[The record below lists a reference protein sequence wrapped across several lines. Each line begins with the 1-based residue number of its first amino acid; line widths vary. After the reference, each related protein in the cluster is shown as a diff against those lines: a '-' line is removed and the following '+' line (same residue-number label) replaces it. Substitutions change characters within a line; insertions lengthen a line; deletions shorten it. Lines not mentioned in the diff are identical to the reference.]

1 MRTAEPS
8 TPDGHTAPDGHA
20 VPEGRTAPDEQ
31 TVGPDREGGRGRGA
45 VTDPARVHATPA
57 DPALW
62 PDIVA
67 VPAASRARTA
77 VTAALVRRALGRLPL
92 RARFAGA
99 GDVGLGGPL
108 IEVRDPAAFHARVG
122 THGLVGFGESYMAG
136 EWDAPDLVAAL
147 TVLAG
152 HAAELI
158 PAPLQRLRGL
168 WAPRHPHDER
178 NTPDGSRANISR
190 HYDLSNDLFALFLDD
205 TLTYSSAVFRGF
217 PADRDRLAA
226 AQHRKIDRLLDL
238 ADVGEGTRLL
248 EIGTGWGELAL
259 RAAARGARV
268 TSLTLSR
275 EQRALAVE
283 RVRAAGLADRV
294 SIELCDY
301 REARGEYDAVVSVEM
316 IEAVGVEFW
325 PVYFRALDERLA
337 PGGRV
342 ALQAIT
348 MPHDRMLA
356 SRDTFTWIHKYV
368 FPGGQIPSTR
378 AIEET
383 ARDHTGLRLA
393 RRDAFGAHYAET
405 LRLWRERFTERADDV
420 SALGFDEVFHRL
432 WTFYLAYSEAGF
444 RAGYLDV
451 QQYLFTKE
459 NPGR

>member
-1 MRTAEPS
+1 MTTAEPRT
-8 TPDGHTAPDGHA
+8 TPR
-20 VPEGRTAPDEQ
+20 VRTA
-31 TVGPDREGGRGRGA
+31 A
-45 VTDPARVHATPA
+45 VDPAH
-57 DPALW
+57 W

-67 VPAASRARTA
+67 VPPASRVRTA
-77 VTAALVRRALGRLPL
+77 LTATLVRRALAQLPL
-92 RARFAGA
+92 RARFSGA
-99 GDVGLGGPL
+99 PDVGKGGPL
-108 IEVRDPAAFHARVG
+108 IDIRDPAAFHARVG
-122 THGLVGFGESYMAG
+122 TQGLVGFGESYMAG

-158 PAPLQRLRGL
+158 PAPLQRLRAL
-168 WAPRHPHDER
+168 WALSHPHAER

-205 TLTYSSAVFRGF
+205 TLTYSAAVFRGF
-217 PADRDRLAA
+217 PASQDLLAA

-275 EQRALAVE
+275 EQRDLALE
-283 RVRAAGLADRV
+283 RVRAAGLEDRV
-294 SIELCDY
+294 SIELRDY
-301 REARGEYDAVVSVEM
+301 REAVGTYDAVVSVEM
-316 IEAVGVEFW
+316 IEAVGAEFW
-325 PVYFRALDERLA
+325 PVYFRAIDQRLA
-337 PGGRV
+337 PGGRL

-348 MPHDRMLA
+348 MPHERMLA

-368 FPGGQIPSTR
+368 FPGGLIPSTE

-393 RRDAFGAHYAET
+393 RRDAFGAHYSET
-405 LRLWRERFTERADDV
+405 LRLWRERFTERAGEAA
-420 SALGFDEVFHRL
+420 ALGFDEVFHRL

-444 RAGYLDV
+444 RSGYLDV
-451 QQYLFTKE
+451 QQYLFTKPNSAE
-459 NPGR
+459 GVARP